1 MPTTKPYGGFELGPI
16 RPPSEAYSLLLRIN
30 RGCGW
35 NKCRFCG
42 FYRDVPFSIRTAE
55 DVKKDIDL
63 VKYWVD
69 VFQQKA
75 VPRNPSS
82 DADYEACSMAYH
94 WIQSGMR
101 SVFFQDGNSLLMN
114 PDELTDVLEYLNAT
128 FPQIQRITTYARSDT
143 INRLKPER
151 LERYAQLKLNR
162 FHIGLETGNDDILKL
177 MRKGVTKA
185 DQIKA
190 GIKAMAAGIEINEF
204 YMPNMGG
211 REYAKQSALVVLSQ
225 KLYKPQLRLSQC
237 GVLPAI
243 VTGVAQGIAVFPGLS
258 RSGATI
264 SVMKFFGVN
273 ASDAAEFSFLL
284 SIPIILAS
292 GVVEIWEAVKTGM
305 QISWLTTAT
314 GTLAAFVSGLVA
326 VKTVLRA
333 VKNKSWIWF
342 AVYLVLPVVLSF
354 IVM

>member
-1 MPTTKPYGGFELGPI
+1 MLHVGTLFAVVIALRKSLWQTI
-16 RPPSEAYSLLLRIN
+16 RHPVSDNKLLLLVLAS
-30 RGCGW
+30 
-35 NKCRFCG
+35 
-42 FYRDVPFSIRTAE
+42 VPTFALAL
-55 DVKKDIDL
+55 L
-63 VKYWVD
+63 VKL
-69 VFQQKA
+69 F
-75 VPRNPSS
+75 VP
-82 DADYEACSMAYH
+82 ETLMEK
-94 WIQSGMR
+94 
-101 SVFFQDGNSLLMN
+101 LL
-114 PDELTDVLEYLNAT
+114 PVGFTLTIVL
-128 FPQIQRITTYARSDT
+128 I
-143 INRLKPER
+143 
-151 LERYAQLKLNR
+151 
-162 FHIGLETGNDDILKL
+162 
-177 MRKGVTKA
+177 
-185 DQIKA
+185 
-190 GIKAMAAGIEINEF
+190 
-204 YMPNMGG
+204 
-211 REYAKQSALVVLSQ
+211 VLSQ

-314 GTLAAFVSGLVA
+314 GTLAAFFSGLVA